1 MDMFLFILKKV
12 VARILFPI
20 GLCLSLGILGVILWL
35 ARPRRR
41 MGPALVVIAGL
52 LLYAFSIPFVAVSL
66 ITPLEKIAGA
76 YAQPSELERREI
88 KWIVVLGG
96 GQRNSILTPADQC
109 DGDTTLRVLEGVR
122 LWKGLPGARL
132 VFSGGTLGDEIPT
145 AQAMAALASQL
156 GVPRGSMELEAASW
170 DTSDQARILSAKFG
184 RAPFALVTSASHMFR
199 SLLLFQA
206 HGSRP
211 TPAPCD
217 FSALPGKGI
226 GWFYFIPQAKM
237 LSISERAIYEYIG
250 LLYFK
255 FRSILGIEGGV
266 NPRPEPA
273 AHERKSG

>member
-1 MDMFLFILKKV
+1 MDIFLFILKKV

-35 ARPRRR
+35 ARPQRRT
-41 MGPALVVIAGL
+41 GPALVVIAGL
-52 LLYAFSIPFVAVSL
+52 LLYGFSIPLVAVNL
-66 ITPLEKIAGA
+66 ISPLEKIAGS
-76 YAQPSELERREI
+76 YAQPVELERRGI
-88 KWIVVLGG
+88 KHIVVLGG
-96 GQRNSILTPADQC
+96 SQRNSILTPADQC

-132 VFSGGTLGDEIPT
+132 VLSGGTLGDEIPA
-145 AQAMAALASQL
+145 AQAMAALAAQL

-184 RAPFALVTSASHMFR
+184 QAPFALVTSASHMFR
-199 SLLLFQA
+199 SLLLFKA

-211 TPAPCD
+211 TSAPCD
-217 FSALPGKGI
+217 FSTLPGKGT

-237 LSISERAIYEYIG
+237 LSISERAVYEYIG

-255 FRSILGIEGGV
+255 LRSILGIEGRI

-273 AHERKSG
+273 AHGREN